1 MENEKCAVTLA
12 GNHVTYHFLG
22 AAVAKILSGIDQ
34 PHVKG
39 KPQAQSF
46 FFNNRRMSS
55 LSEMPRTL
63 AESRDDLAIRGAL
76 LYALRR
82 SRIHLRPQQEPTHLL
97 AP

>member
-1 MENEKCAVTLA
+1 
-12 GNHVTYHFLG
+12 
-22 AAVAKILSGIDQ
+22 
-34 PHVKG
+34 
-39 KPQAQSF
+39 
-46 FFNNRRMSS
+46 MSS